1 MKRVSLLVDD
11 SARLSPVLGLGPA
24 MPDRDD
30 LEFALQENLKL
41 RRELGT
47 KVAKANDSSIPNEA
61 ADFHRLRMILKPL
74 MILRE
79 RLRRIGNAP

>member
-1 MKRVSLLVDD
+1 
-11 SARLSPVLGLGPA
+11 
-24 MPDRDD
+24 MPDKDD

-47 KVAKANDSSIPNEA
+47 KVAKAHDSSIPNEA
-61 ADFHRLRMILKPL
+61 AHYPRLRMVLMPL

-79 RLRRIGNAP
+79 RLRRIGKTP

>member
-1 MKRVSLLVDD
+1 
-11 SARLSPVLGLGPA
+11 
-24 MPDRDD
+24 MPDKDD

-47 KVAKANDSSIPNEA
+47 KVAKANDSGIPNEA
-61 ADFHRLRMILKPL
+61 GDYPRLRMVLMPL

-79 RLRRIGNAP
+79 RLRRIGKTP